1 MLNSYIQRT
10 QRLLH
15 DPNSQFWPTADLT
28 AYINE
33 GRTQIAM
40 EGQCVR
46 VLPRTSGPIAS
57 ITLLS
62 GGSGYSISTSVQ
74 ITGQGSGANA
84 LPALSGPGGSVQGF
98 NLISGGDG
106 YFPQSTSVT
115 IVDPGGGTG
124 AKAVAVINALATAN
138 NQEVY
143 NFTSFNN
150 LVSQPPSGL
159 AGGGQGGG
167 PGVASI
173 FGVDS
178 ISVSWGQGMKPTVF
192 RFDWSSFQAYLR
204 AYSIGLMGYPSYA
217 SQYGQGVNGSIA
229 LWPIPSG
236 IYIMDWDCFCL
247 PIPLLSDSDPEA
259 IPYPWTDAIPTFAAH
274 LAFENSRQTD
284 NADRMLKKYQWFM
297 QRAGTFSRFGAV
309 PDYYVNA

>member
-15 DPNSQFWPTADLT
+15 DPNAQFWSVSDLT

-33 GRTQIAM
+33 GRNQIAM
-40 EGQCVR
+40 EGQCIR
-46 VLPRTSGPIAS
+46 VLPPTSSNIGAINVVN
-57 ITLLS
+57 
-62 GGSGYSISTSVQ
+62 GGTGYSANPTVT
-74 ITGQGSGANA
+74 ITGQGTGASATAVVSAGVITAIA
-84 LPALSGPGGSVQGF
+84 LV
-98 NLISGGDG
+98 SGGQG
-106 YFPQSTSVT
+106 YFPQSTGVT
-115 IVDPGGGTG
+115 ITDPTG
-124 AKAVAVINALATAN
+124 HGATATVFIANALATAN
-138 NQEVY
+138 NIEVY
-143 NFTSFNN
+143 NFSQYNA
-150 LVSQPPSGL
+150 LVQLAPTGL

-167 PGVASI
+167 PGVLSI
-173 FGVDS
+173 FGVDGIS
-178 ISVSWGQGMKPTVF
+178 ISWGQGMKPTVF
-192 RFDWSSFQAYLR
+192 HFDWSSFQAYLR

-236 IYIMDWDCFCL
+236 TYAMDWDCFCL
-247 PIPLLSDSDPEA
+247 PIPLASDSDPEA
-259 IPYPWTDAIPTFAAH
+259 IPFPWTDAVPTFAAH

>member
-1 MLNSYIQRT
+1 MLNSYILRT

-15 DPNSQFWPTADLT
+15 DPNAQFWPVSDLT

-40 EGQCVR
+40 EGQCIR
-46 VLPRTSGPIAS
+46 VLPRTSGPIGSVAV
-57 ITLLS
+57 LN
-62 GGSGYSISTSVQ
+62 GGSGYSAPTVV
-74 ITGQGSGANA
+74 ITGQGAGATA
-84 LPALSGPGGSVQGF
+84 SASLVGGSIGSITVT
-98 NLISGGDG
+98 SPGDG
-106 YFPQSTSVT
+106 YFPQSTNVAIS
-115 IVDPGGGTG
+115 DPTGTG
-124 AKAVAVINALATAN
+124 ASAIAVIPNALATSP

-143 NFTSFNN
+143 TFAQFNN

-173 FGVDS
+173 YGVDS
-178 ISVSWGQGMKPTVF
+178 ISISWGQGMKPTVF
-192 RFDWSSFQAYLR
+192 HFDWSSFQAYLR

-217 SQYGQGVNGSIA
+217 SQYGQGVQGSVA

-236 IYIMDWDCFCL
+236 TYIMDWDCFCL
-247 PIPLLSDSDPEA
+247 PIALASDGDPEA
-259 IPYPWTDAIPTFAAH
+259 IPYPWTDAVPTWAAH